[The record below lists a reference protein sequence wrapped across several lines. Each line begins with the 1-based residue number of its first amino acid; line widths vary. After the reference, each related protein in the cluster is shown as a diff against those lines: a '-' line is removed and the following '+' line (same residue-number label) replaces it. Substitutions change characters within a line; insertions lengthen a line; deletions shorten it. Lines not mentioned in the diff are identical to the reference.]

1 MRFEPASRDVGNIV
15 FFEHVNL
22 TIPDQ
27 ETATDFYVDGLG
39 LTRDPYMMVGTNNMW
54 INAGRQQFHLPRGRP
69 QRFRGVIGLTVPDLD
84 ALRARLRR
92 VAPRL
97 DGTRFSWRREGAQIA
112 LSCPWGN
119 RFRVHAAGGAHG
131 GPLGI
136 PYLEM
141 PVAKGA
147 AAGIA
152 RFYRTVMG
160 APAELGS
167 DGVQVTVGPGQRF
180 VFREGAGPAAA
191 MTAIMSRSTSPTFP
205 GPIARWPSA
214 AWSPRRTIPTST
226 ASSISSRRG
235 RRHPCSPLSTR
246 CGACTIR
253 STGDLSSTVSE
264 REGRIAARPGGIFIA
279 LQISWG

>member
-39 LTRDPYMMVGTNNMW
+39 LTRDPYMMVGTDNMW

-97 DGTRFSWRREGAQIA
+97 DGTQFSWRREGAQIA

-119 RFRVHAAGGAHG
+119 RLRVHAAGGAHG

-160 APAELGS
+160 APAEAG
-167 DGVQVTVGPGQRF
+167 DGGVQVTVGPGQRF
-180 VFREGAGPAAA
+180 VFREGAGPAADYDGHHVA
-191 MTAIMSRSTSPTFP
+191 IYVADFSGPYRALAERSLVTAEDNPDQYRFVDIVAPRAKKPLFAIEHEVRSLHHPLY
-205 GPIARWPSA
+205 
-214 AWSPRRTIPTST
+214 
-226 ASSISSRRG
+226 G
-235 RRHPCSPLSTR
+235 RPLVNR
-246 CGACTIR
+246 IGA
-253 STGDLSSTVSE
+253 
-264 REGRIAARPGGIFIA
+264 
-279 LQISWG
+279 